1 MKIVYCINRLFYIGG
16 TETVTLFKASALA
29 RDKKNSVWIIYT
41 EEKGSATFDSSPF
54 VQFLDLEIR
63 YSNNTW
69 HFPWNMVRIGF
80 KRILHKR
87 RLSRALSH
95 IHPDI
100 VISTGFDEFRLLPR
114 IKGPWKTLR
123 ELHST
128 KNFKYLNAQTF
139 RDRFIAKIGEW
150 IDYERTIKQYDH
162 IVILTQE
169 EMSLHWSDWK
179 NVSVIP
185 NPVRFRL
192 DRPSP
197 LSAKRIIAVGRL
209 SYEKNFSS
217 LIRAFALV
225 HPHFPDWSLDIIG
238 AGAERDQLLSE
249 IQRLNLSECVHLPGA
264 TMNVMK
270 EMVSSSLL
278 VCSSLYEGFSL
289 ALTEAQSCGLPVVS
303 YDCPCG
309 PKDLISD
316 GNNGFLVPLG
326 DEAALADRIS
336 QILGSTSLR
345 RRMGALA
352 WEKSKA
358 FDISDISNQ
367 WLDLFEMLIT
377 N

>member
-1 MKIVYCINRLFYIGG
+1 MKIVYCINRLFFIGG
-16 TETVTLFKASALA
+16 TEMVTLFKANALA
-29 RDKKNSVWIIYT
+29 REKKNSVWIIFT
-41 EEKGSATFDSSPF
+41 EEKGPTTFDYSPF

-69 HFPWNMVRIGF
+69 HFPWNLARIGF
-80 KRILHKR
+80 KRFLHKR
-87 RLSRALSH
+87 RLSRALFH

-114 IKGPWKTLR
+114 IKGPWKTIR

-128 KNFKYLNAQTF
+128 KHFKYLSAKTF
-139 RDRFIAKIGEW
+139 RDRLIAKIGEW
-150 IDYERTIKQYDH
+150 IDYERTIMQYDH
-162 IVILTQE
+162 IVVLTQE
-169 EMSLHWSDWK
+169 EKSLHWSDWK

-185 NPVRFRL
+185 NPVRFRP
-192 DRPSP
+192 DQPSP

-209 SYEKNFSS
+209 SYEKNYSS

-225 HPHFPDWSLDIIG
+225 HPRFPDWSLVIFG
-238 AGAERDQLLSE
+238 TGAERDRLLLE
-249 IQRLNLSECVHLPGA
+249 IERQNISKCVHLLGA
-264 TMNVMK
+264 ATNVMK
-270 EMVSSSLL
+270 EMLSSSLL

-289 ALTEAQSCGLPVVS
+289 ALLEAQSCGLPVIS

-326 DEAALADRIS
+326 DESTLADRIS

-345 RRMGALA
+345 QRMGALA

-358 FDISDISNQ
+358 FDISVISNQ
-367 WLDLFEMLIT
+367 WIDLFEMLIT
-377 N
+377 T